1 MRISDWSSDV
11 CSSDLT
17 PFYDPMIAKLIA
29 SAPTRDEA
37 AEILAD
43 ELDLTAAW
51 PVKTNAGFLVKAL
64 RHPRFLSGDV
74 ETGLI
79 AATLESIVP
88 EPSPKE
94 GMWKLAVLN
103 LGWMFDEAHSIL
115 ADTPLRALDGFRL
128 NAARSPPLA
137 PT

>member
-1 MRISDWSSDV
+1 
-11 CSSDLT
+11 
-17 PFYDPMIAKLIA
+17 MIAKLIA

-43 ELDLTAAW
+43 ELDFTAAW

-74 ETGLI
+74 ETGFI
-79 AATLESIVP
+79 AATLESLVP

-94 GMWKLAVLN
+94 GMWKLAALN
-103 LGWMFDEAHSIL
+103 LGWM
-115 ADTPLRALDGFRL
+115 
-128 NAARSPPLA
+128 RSEEHTSELQSLMRISYA
-137 PT
+137 VFCLKQKKKNKTHTT

>member
-11 CSSDLT
+11 CSSDLHSLRVETGVEEDDTVT

-43 ELDLTAAW
+43 ELDFTAAW
-51 PVKTNAGFLVKAL
+51 PVKTNAGFLVKAV

-74 ETGLI
+74 ETGFI
-79 AATLESIVP
+79 AATLESPVP
-88 EPSPKE
+88 EQRPK
-94 GMWKLAVLN
+94 GGIWKMAAVHP
-103 LGWMFDEAHSIL
+103 GWVVD
-115 ADTPLRALDGFRL
+115 
-128 NAARSPPLA
+128 
-137 PT
+137 